1 MNNTEISHKEFTLVS
16 NEAESYLR
24 LKDSIRTKDSQRA
37 DIEGD
42 TLIEHGKGIGVDEI
56 LRKDEKRI
64 LKLKTEV

>member
-16 NEAESYLR
+16 NETESYLR

-42 TLIEHGKGIGVDEI
+42 RLIEHGKGISVDEI